1 MSAIITFDDMLW
13 PLLIVRVSGTMS
25 DKQYAGFLTRSS
37 TYVERGEQYVSVMD
51 LGQVG
56 LPSAAQRVMQAEWIR
71 KHDAELRER
80 VLGNANIVTSAP
92 VRLALSLIFHL
103 KSLPMPCAAVSDMDS
118 ALRYVTG
125 KLEESGRA
133 AEAERIR
140 RHCGGLSGIKAS

>member
-1 MSAIITFDDMLW
+1 MSAIITFDDSLW
-13 PLLIVRVSGTMS
+13 PLLILRVAGTMS
-25 DKQYAGFLTRSS
+25 DKQYADFLTRSS
-37 TYVERGEQYVSVMD
+37 TYVERGEPYVSITD

-56 LPSAAQRVMQAEWIR
+56 LPTPAQRVMQAEWIR

-80 VLGNANIVTSAP
+80 VLGNANIVTSVP

-118 ALRYVTG
+118 AVRYVIG

-133 AEAERIR
+133 ADAKRIR
-140 RHCGGLSGIKAS
+140 HHYGLPGIKAG

>member
-1 MSAIITFDDMLW
+1 MSAIITFDDSLW
-13 PLLIVRVSGTMS
+13 PLLTLRVAGTMS
-25 DKQYAGFLTRSS
+25 DKEYADFLARSS
-37 TYVERGEQYVSVMD
+37 TYVERGEQYVSITD

-80 VLGNANIVTSAP
+80 VLGNANIVTSVP

-103 KSLPMPCAAVSDMDS
+103 KSLPMPCVAVSDMGS

-125 KLEESGRA
+125 KLEAVGRSA
-133 AEAERIR
+133 DAERIR
-140 RHCGGLSGIKAS
+140 RHYGLPGIQAG